1 MFVITGFS
9 GTAPLT
15 HGLVVFGMS
24 QMIEKG
30 FLYTV
35 AKAGCLIFG
44 TLFYAVSFPIRCLF
58 LTDVGVRPDFPKA
71 DILGNSIYG
80 API

>member
-9 GTAPLT
+9 GIAPLT

-44 TLFYAVSFPIRCLF
+44 TLFYAVSFPITKMF
-58 LTDVGVRPDFPKA
+58 VPD
-71 DILGNSIYG
+71 
-80 API
+80 